1 MNFSFFKKIWSWKLL
16 LSLFLMLGAMVL
28 FASILHEVFLE
39 KEQDDDLLIFEFFKS
54 HIIQKG
60 LTDLMIDI
68 TNLCSPAFIKIAYPA
83 LIVLLI
89 LFKYYRKAAFTFLA
103 GAGGLILIGLTKV
116 LFKRPRPQYPL
127 EVIETGYS
135 FPSGHATFS
144 FIFYGTLAY
153 FVWLSHFPK
162 SIKLLLMLFLLGLSV
177 SIGVSRIYLMV
188 HYPSDVLAGFCLGYF
203 WLFLLIYYFRL
214 KYPLD

>member
-39 KEQDDDLLIFEFFKS
+39 KEKDDDLLIFEFFKS

-153 FVWLSHFPK
+153 FVWLSHIPK